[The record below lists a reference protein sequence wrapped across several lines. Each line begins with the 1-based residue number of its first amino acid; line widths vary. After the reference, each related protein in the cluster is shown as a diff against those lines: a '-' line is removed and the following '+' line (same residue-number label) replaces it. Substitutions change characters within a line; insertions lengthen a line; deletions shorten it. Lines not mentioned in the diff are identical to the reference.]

1 MNEGQEINIGEAKG
15 RPMLHWVGKRPLDY
29 VKAFPAQ
36 KVEVFNPLE
45 EANAAQ
51 GLLFHG
57 DNKEVLAWLL
67 SNGYRGKVD
76 LVYIDPPFDSGA
88 DYVRRVE
95 LRGVKS
101 EKLQGEAHS
110 LGEQIQYTDIWNY
123 DFYYQFMYE
132 RILLLKELLS
142 DQGSIYLHCDWRMNS
157 FLRLILD
164 EIFGNSNFRNEI
176 TWSKTTSAKSQS
188 TYFSNVIDTILFY
201 TKSENAIFN
210 AQYIKSDND
219 DKNYPYLEE
228 KTGRRYGSF
237 DFTQSGSG
245 PSRRFG
251 DKTIS
256 PPSGKHWI
264 WSQEKI
270 DDGMKSGKIIFTSL
284 GTPRVKRYLDEKEGN
299 YLGDLWV
306 DGEVKPISANSNE
319 RIGYPTQKPEALLH
333 RIISSSS
340 NVNDIVLDC
349 FIGSGTT
356 AAVAQRL
363 GRRWIGADINKGAIQ
378 TTSKRLQSVINEQIA
393 EQEELEQG
401 TLAFEEGEEHFD
413 PAALSFSVYRV
424 NDYDLQIQH
433 NEAAKIAIEHVGVQE
448 IKTDIFF
455 DGTRGDKL
463 VKIIPF
469 NHPLTQLDLQMI
481 KDEIES
487 REDQRDIL
495 VVALGKE
502 TQVDTWL
509 EGYNDH
515 RAINSIEVIELRT
528 DEKYGEFLVHQ
539 PDEAEVTFL
548 REGSQ
553 LVVEIVDFI
562 SPTIVKRLD
571 MDTPLFKVK
580 IPDWRAMVDCV
591 MIDTDYDG
599 EIFNIVLS
607 DVPERKNDLV
617 QGRYEI
623 PVPDSGSVV
632 AVKIIDMLGEE
643 LVVTKKI

>member
-1 MNEGQEINIGEAKG
+1 MSEGQTINIGEAKG
-15 RPMLHWVGKRPLDY
+15 RPMLHWVGKHPLDY

-36 KVEVFNPLE
+36 KVEAFNPLE
-45 EANAAQ
+45 EQNAAQ

-57 DNKEVLAWLL
+57 DNKDVLAWLL
-67 SNGYRGKVD
+67 ANGYRGKVD

-101 EKLQGEAHS
+101 DKLQGETHS
-110 LGEQIQYTDIWNY
+110 LGEQLQYTDIWINDAY
-123 DFYYQFMYE
+123 LQFMYE
-132 RILLLKELLS
+132 RISLLKELIS
-142 DQGSIYLHCDWRMNS
+142 ERGSLWLHCDWRMVHR
-157 FLRLILD
+157 LRLIID
-164 EIFGNSNFRNEI
+164 EIFGQENFQNEI
-176 TWSKTTSAKSQS
+176 IWFYVKGASGNNRFGRKHQ
-188 TYFSNVIDTILFY
+188 TILWY
-201 TKSENAIFN
+201 TKS
-210 AQYIKSDND
+210 ND
-219 DKNYPYLEE
+219 YYFDLDSIRIPYNPETIERARRGEARYEASAEELEE
-228 KTGRRYGSF
+228 TGKN
-237 DFTQSGSG
+237 
-245 PSRRFG
+245 PG
-251 DKTIS
+251 DVWADVF
-256 PPSGKHWI
+256 PL
-264 WSQEKI
+264 Q
-270 DDGMKSGKIIFTSL
+270 
-284 GTPRVKRYLDEKEGN
+284 GN
-299 YLGDLWV
+299 ATENKDYQ
-306 DGEVKPISANSNE
+306 
-319 RIGYPTQKPEALLH
+319 TQKPESLLD
-333 RIISSSS
+333 RIIKSCT
-340 NVNDIVLDC
+340 NTQDLVLDC
-349 FIGSGTT
+349 FVGSGT
-356 AAVAQRL
+356 AVSVAQKL

-378 TTSKRLQSVINEQIA
+378 TTSKRLQSVIKEQIA
-393 EQEELEQG
+393 EQKELKQG

-469 NHPLTQLDLQMI
+469 NHPLTQLDLQTI

-487 REDQRDIL
+487 RQDQRDIL

-502 TQVDTWL
+502 TRVDSWL

-515 RAINSIEVIELRT
+515 RAINRIEVIELRT

-539 PDEAEVTFL
+539 PDEAEVIFL
-548 REGSQ
+548 QEGNQ
-553 LVVEIVDFI
+553 FVVEIVDFI
-562 SPTIVKRLD
+562 SPSIVKRLD

-643 LVVTKKI
+643 LVITEKI